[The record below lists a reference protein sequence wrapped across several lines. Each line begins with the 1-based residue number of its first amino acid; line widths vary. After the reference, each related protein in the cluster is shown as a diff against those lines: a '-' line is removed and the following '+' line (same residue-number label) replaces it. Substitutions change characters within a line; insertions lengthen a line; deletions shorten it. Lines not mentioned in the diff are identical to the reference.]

1 MLDAETPETPKE
13 VPNSKKAKWR
23 SLDDIVKVRQA
34 LAAVIRKVYDGDL
47 EERRGSVCV
56 TGLKAL
62 GELIYDADIE
72 RRLREVEERLRGS
85 AS

>member
-1 MLDAETPETPKE
+1 MLDAETPETPRE
-13 VPNSKKAKWR
+13 APNSKKAKWR
-23 SLDDIVKVRQA
+23 GLDDIVKVRQA

-62 GELIYDADIE
+62 GELIYSADVE
-72 RRLREVEERLRGS
+72 RRIREIEERLRGS
-85 AS
+85 NS

>member
-1 MLDAETPETPKE
+1 MMDAETTETPRE
-13 VPNSKKAKWR
+13 APSSKKAKWR
-23 SLDDIVKVRQA
+23 GLDDIVKVRLA

-62 GELIYDADIE
+62 GELIYSADIE
-72 RRLREVEERLRGS
+72 RRLRDVEERLRGS